1 MQNPL
6 YNPAG
11 NPEEDYASLRPFAAS
26 RFDLAFMFS
35 IITH

>member
-11 NPEEDYASLRPFAAS
+11 NPEEGYASLRPFAAS